1 MLIIGATAISQGDPN
16 LLTYGFDS
24 SGYLCGTKPDL
35 FAQDANATGITA
47 PDFSKR
53 EVLHYFN
60 PSQYS
65 TMTLIP
71 ADSVCLEA
79 CPTTTIASGL
89 TKTAFTCDYYGR
101 SGVTVSSPPDFWAT
115 DYYDKL
121 SVTQQISSLAM
132 SGPCYPN
139 FVPYTP
145 VMNSV
150 NAFFSSRMTAASAAC
165 KRYTREP

>member
-1 MLIIGATAISQGDPN
+1 MLIIGGTALSQGDPN
-16 LLTYGFDS
+16 LLTYGFDFH
-24 SGYLCGTKPDL
+24 GYLCGTKPDL
-35 FAQDANATGITA
+35 YAQDANATGITA

-79 CPTTTIASGL
+79 CPTTTNASGL

-101 SGVTVSSPPDFWAT
+101 SAVPVSSPPDF
-115 DYYDKL
+115 
-121 SVTQQISSLAM
+121 
-132 SGPCYPN
+132 
-139 FVPYTP
+139 
-145 VMNSV
+145 
-150 NAFFSSRMTAASAAC
+150 
-165 KRYTREP
+165 